1 MLHRFVSFAALTI
14 LCELKRRMA
23 APESVVVKK
32 GIRRSLAD
40 EFTRN
45 SPMSFLSPVK
55 VIYGENKCR
64 FTEVTKR
71 QHEVADRLG
80 YPSLSVQLRAELL
93 LKS

>member
-71 QHEVADRLG
+71 QHEVADRFRANAE
-80 YPSLSVQLRAELL
+80 SVPTMA
-93 LKS
+93 SG